1 MSSGKLIYVVLRQT
15 DTHIHEPSTDPVAA
29 AAAAADCG
37 TQGKQASAVL
47 RGTEE
52 QIRFIQGV
60 SFRLVTQH
68 IYA

>member
-29 AAAAADCG
+29 AADCG

-47 RGTEE
+47 SGTEE

-60 SFRLVTQH
+60 SFRLVTQQ